1 MQHRINIHTF
11 IFLTAAIIFF
21 INFLY
26 AVSYLAGGY
35 PNSYVW
41 GEIFIKYTDGFIRR
55 GLIGAVLFQLSGIIN
70 PCLLWTTF
78 ITFIYAYF
86 FLKVYALF
94 KDNINYF
101 FTIILF
107 FSPGLIAFS
116 VKDKYLFGRKDILI
130 LLLIFLIMS
139 QCAKIIKSQQAS
151 PCAWIKIAV
160 CYALSFLAHEITLFF
175 SLLPAL
181 LVVAASGRKK
191 VLAAALIFIAFCT
204 SVFLAVY
211 FQGTEAIRDAMI
223 ANWRSVIPNFT
234 TSGGMEYIG
243 TSLAQNM
250 NTSDEWLKS
259 YKFVKSYIYAWLL
272 TLLPILLFMYVY
284 NFHHISIRVIGRFLT
299 WSSYLCAL
307 FPVIT
312 LTKLINDFG
321 RIISYSSVIFII
333 YTIFIISIYKSK
345 YGDIKTNNLAS
356 ILDFQNIYVLIPSV
370 YYLLCWKLH
379 HWVPLTTPSIISSFF

>member
-1 MQHRINIHTF
+1 MQDRINIPTF
-11 IFLTAAIIFF
+11 IFLTAAILFF
-21 INFLY
+21 INFIY
-26 AVSYLAGGY
+26 ALSYLTGGY

-55 GLIGAVLFQLSGIIN
+55 GLIGSLLFQLSGIIN
-70 PCLLWTTF
+70 PYLLWTSC
-78 ITFIYAYF
+78 IAFIYVYF
-86 FLKVYALF
+86 FIKVYTLL

-107 FSPGLIAFS
+107 FSPSLIAFS

-130 LLLIFLIMS
+130 LLFIFLIMS
-139 QCAKIIKSQQAS
+139 QCAKIIKSRQAS
-151 PCAWIKIAV
+151 PCTWIKIGV

-191 VLAAALIFIAFCT
+191 VLAAALIFVTFCF

-211 FQGTEAIRDAMI
+211 YQGTEAIRDTMI
-223 ANWRSVIPNFT
+223 ADWRSVIPNFT

-250 NTSDEWLKS
+250 NISHDWLKS
-259 YKFVKSYIYAWLL
+259 YKFVKSYIYAWIL
-272 TLLPILLFMYVY
+272 TLLPILLFLYVY
-284 NFHHISIRVIGRFLT
+284 NFHHISNRVIGKFLT
-299 WSSYLCAL
+299 WCSYLCAL
-307 FPVIT
+307 FPAIT

-321 RIISYSSVIFII
+321 RIVSYSSVIFII
-333 YTIFIISIYKSK
+333 YAIFIISIYKNN
-345 YGDIKTNNLAS
+345 YGEIKTKSFAD
-356 ILDFQNIYVLIPSV
+356 ILDFQNIYVLIPSI
-370 YYLLCWKLH
+370 YYILCWKLH
-379 HWVPLTTPSIISSFF
+379 HWVPLTTPSIISSIF